1 MRINGILTDSLI
13 DGPGVRLVVF
23 TQGCTWDCAGCHNPS
38 THSLTGG
45 YDASVAE
52 ILGHISPLTTGI
64 TISGG
69 EPTLQLAEVESLL
82 REAKRAGLDTMI
94 YSGATE
100 YLANTSLVDYLKLGP
115 YIASVRNT
123 TLPYRG
129 SENQK
134 LFKKEGNTFELYC
147 PEDAITDRIQRIS
160 RDGENDTNTS
170 LIECIRDSF
179 INRIYPNDTKR
190 VKREPSGPG
199 AYIFGVS

>member
-38 THSLTGG
+38 THSLSGG
-45 YDASVAE
+45 YE
-52 ILGHISPLTTGI
+52 ISIAKILKHISPLTTGI

-69 EPTLQLAEVESLL
+69 EPTLQLAEVEVLL
-82 REAKRAGLDTMI
+82 SEAKSARLDTMV

-100 YLANTSLVDYLKLGP
+100 YRGDPELVDYLKLGP
-115 YIASVRNT
+115 YVASVRNT

-134 LFKKEGNTFELYC
+134 LFKKEGNTFELYY
-147 PEDAITDRIQRIS
+147 PEEAITDRIQRIS
-160 RDGENDTNTS
+160 RD
-170 LIECIRDSF
+170 R
-179 INRIYPNDTKR
+179 
-190 VKREPSGPG
+190 
-199 AYIFGVS
+199 